1 MSKLM
6 NLAVY
11 NPAILSDV
19 DFLTG
24 FVARNELA
32 ESLLLRLRE
41 ITPTNLAKHHLIL
54 GQRGMGKTSL
64 LRRLALGVRDDP
76 KLAGVLLPL
85 SFREEQYNVHNLHTF
100 WMNCLDALGNWFE
113 NNGFPDKAEA
123 LDRDVTALAQ
133 GDSEGEAALMVF
145 KRWIKAD
152 GRRPLLLLDNI
163 DLILDGL
170 ADQEWSFRRVLQEAG
185 GIVVV
190 GATAGYLEATA
201 DPKAAFYDFFQV
213 SVLERLSQNELL
225 ACLRR
230 LAEARGEAGN
240 RVRDVVARDPGRIR
254 TLYDLTGGNP
264 RTLVL
269 LYLLLEIDA
278 GGDVMSD
285 LERLLDQVTVLY
297 KARVEDL
304 APQAR
309 VVLDAVA
316 LNWNPATAADVAR
329 LSGLETPAASAQL
342 DRLLKAGIIEKVAI
356 STSNRAAFQLG
367 ERFFNIWYLMR
378 HGPRRQRTRLR
389 WLTGFL
395 RGFYS
400 PDQLVERGKAMLK
413 NGEGDAD
420 YDYRL
425 ALGEALAAKE
435 PGLRYLLSQSARDGM
450 KRYAAANGKRLED
463 LTDPADL
470 PEPKTAMDWFS
481 VGWWLHAELD
491 RYAEAETAYRRA
503 IELDP
508 KDAGPWSNLGA
519 LLMQHLGRPDEAK
532 AAYRR
537 AIELDPKEAAPWNNL
552 GALLNHMGQPEEAEA
567 AYLQAI
573 KIDPKDATPWGNL
586 GNLLLDHL
594 GRPKEAEVAFRKTLE
609 LVPDF
614 VLPEKNLAF
623 LLLPLPSRQ
632 AEAEALYQ
640 SLLPRLPEQAAG
652 LLSAFRAV
660 ARDNFGEATNALQSV
675 LAIDHPALLSTHED
689 DLLRVLR
696 LAAQRGYGDKLLAW
710 LDEQGLSDRH
720 WPLCAA
726 FDAYLHGEE
735 KLLDVNPEVRG
746 AAKRIHAWLAA
757 SRATSAGEP
766 ARVAKRSARTTRA
779 RRFSA
784 GTK

>member
-1 MSKLM
+1 MSNLI

-11 NPAILSDV
+11 NPAILSDA

-24 FVARNELA
+24 FVARYELA

-41 ITPTNLAKHHLIL
+41 ITPKNLPKHHLIL

-76 KLAGVLLPL
+76 KLAAVLLPL
-85 SFREEQYNVHNLHTF
+85 GFREEQYNVHNLHTF
-100 WMNCLDALGNWFE
+100 WMNCLDALGDWFE
-113 NNGFPDKAEA
+113 KNDFPDKAEA
-123 LDRDVTALAQ
+123 LDRDVAELAQ
-133 GDSEGEAALMVF
+133 GDLEGEAALATF
-145 KRWIKAD
+145 KRWIKAED
-152 GRRPLLLLDNI
+152 RRPLLLLDNI

-170 ADQEWSFRRVLQEAG
+170 ADQDWALRRVLQEAG
-185 GIVVV
+185 GIVVI

-213 SVLERLSQNELL
+213 SVLERLGQNELL

-240 RVRDVVARDPGRIR
+240 RVREVVARDPGRIR

-342 DRLLKAGIIEKVAI
+342 DRLQKAGIIEKVAI
-356 STSNRAAFQLG
+356 SSSNRAAFQLG

-400 PDQLVERGKAMLK
+400 PDQLVERGKAMLI
-413 NGEGDAD
+413 NGESGAD
-420 YDYRL
+420 FDYRL
-425 ALGEALAAKE
+425 ALGEAIAAEE
-435 PGLRYLLSQSARDGM
+435 PGLRYLLSQSARAGM
-450 KRYAAANGKRLED
+450 ERYAAANGKRLED

-470 PEPKTAMDWFS
+470 PEPKTADDWHNM
-481 VGWWLHAELD
+481 GWWLHVELD
-491 RYAEAETAYRRA
+491 RYAEAEPAYRRS

-508 KDAGPWSNLGA
+508 KDAAPWNNLGV

-532 AAYRR
+532 DTFRR
-537 AIELDPKEAAPWNNL
+537 AIELDPKSVSLWNNL
-552 GALLNHMGQPEEAEA
+552 GSLLDHLGQPEEAEV
-567 AYLQAI
+567 AYRRAI
-573 KIDPKDATPWGNL
+573 GLDPKSAAPWGNL

-594 GRPKEAEVAFRKTLE
+594 GRTEEAEAAFHKALKLE
-609 LVPDF
+609 PDS
-614 VLPEKNLAF
+614 VLPEEYLAF

-640 SLLPRLPEQAAG
+640 SVLPRLPEHAAS
-652 LLSAFRAV
+652 LLTAFREIT
-660 ARDNFGEATNALQSV
+660 RDNFGEATNALQSV
-675 LAIDHPALLSTHED
+675 LANDHPAVHSSLPD

-696 LAAQRGYGDKLLAW
+696 LAAQRGYGDKLLVW

-720 WPLCAA
+720 WPLRAA

-746 AAKRIHAWLAA
+746 AAKRIHAWLTA
-757 SRATSAGEP
+757 SRTTSTAEP
-766 ARVAKRSARTTRA
+766 AKAKKRSTRSAR
-779 RRFSA
+779 SHS